1 MRGKSRK
8 KLHGKHSQHTTSYN
22 YSTNVVLE
30 TVVHLTNF
38 HAEENPIGCAPKL
51 KSGKGGRHLGDEKTK
66 RGIDMAYGQIDK
78 MGI

>member
-1 MRGKSRK
+1 M
-8 KLHGKHSQHTTSYN
+8 
-22 YSTNVVLE
+22 LE

-51 KSGKGGRHLGDEKTK
+51 KSGKGGRHLRDEKTK
-66 RGIDMAYGQIDK
+66 RRIDMAYGQIDK

>member
-1 MRGKSRK
+1 M
-8 KLHGKHSQHTTSYN
+8 
-22 YSTNVVLE
+22 NVVLE